1 MAEAKLAPETIVK
14 EAAEKKYINFIFSQD
29 LDSVNNIAILTDIT
43 QEAGS
48 GTLTIDD
55 KTHDSNETA
64 QCTVAGGSSGVLY
77 TLKAVIVD
85 DQSPAQTFV
94 GRGHVNVP

>member
-1 MAEAKLAPETIVK
+1 MAEAKLASETIVK
-14 EAAEKKYINFIFSQD
+14 DVAEKKYINFLFSAD
-29 LDSVNNIAILTDIT
+29 LGANNIATLTDIT
-43 QEAGS
+43 QESGS

-55 KTHDSNETA
+55 KTHDSDTTA

-85 DQSPAQTFV
+85 DQSPAQTFI
-94 GRGHVNVP
+94 GRGKVNVP